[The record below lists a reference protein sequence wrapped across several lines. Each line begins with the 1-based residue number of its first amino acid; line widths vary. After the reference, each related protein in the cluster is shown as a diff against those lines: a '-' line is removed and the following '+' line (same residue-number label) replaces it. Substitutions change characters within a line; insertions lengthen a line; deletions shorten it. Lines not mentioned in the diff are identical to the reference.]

1 MAVVAKN
8 RKRRLDG
15 SQFSSEISW
24 DDGHP
29 ELMVSMESEES
40 LNYSVHKQGRL
51 KFLALSGEK
60 GDKASPTDGISTCR
74 ALESLLDKERS
85 LTMDSSNTRVSNGDT
100 SDELLKGGSA
110 FHVSKTYDLTMKV
123 KNKTYIIVDRCNVTS
138 AKSCASSQS
147 VSIVAQSKCGNH
159 GEVIQDN
166 EGHTCEMVFDK
177 NGTIVNPYMSRSD
190 ADSKVLSDTDH
201 LSAVTPLKDLKSN
214 SKVKRPLIRRIT
226 SAVTP
231 LYTDGDVS
239 GTSAAKV
246 RRLSEDG
253 KLWIKDSSQ
262 FYPAKIQVCETPD
275 ASSSSIRNKP
285 GGIKDNTQNNGLAAS
300 DVDNVFSETTTAADN
315 IVKQTSKEMKATGMK
330 KKPETKEGSL
340 GDIPGRKSL
349 TAKSKSITQLNYPME
364 KKTGDDNKTNLSNE
378 SQTNKCSNDGKCP
391 VLFRTCF
398 GNPTGVSVPD
408 NVQTNGHPDDAT
420 KDTSKLF
427 TTTVEPYKVLDEESC
442 LERSLGTTCKEFTTD
457 IVEGNERLKK
467 TSVDIENFSEMIFND
482 VEQISLEHVARDCIQ
497 TKLNQV
503 GLAANVKL
511 NSGSVIK
518 CFNSSREIAD
528 VLPTDTMTEEASSL
542 SHKTIS
548 SITEK
553 DRHVIETVEQK
564 SLAEDFQN
572 ISNKLN
578 LFKESSVKLRKEKDC
593 VHVSTVATGSK
604 MNTDKNDGSK
614 IKQNSAKAMHISGD
628 KSPHPDVVSNKEP
641 STERSNSKTKK
652 TNTIQKVKVAST
664 VYSKGNLEDVKYNV
678 DSTVNSPCN
687 DKLVGNKADNNVQ
700 YNNDCKVTRLD
711 TVSDKGSHKES
722 TKTESCE
729 KPGINKT
736 VSDVQSNHGVTPKE
750 CSDSLL
756 VDGSENGSTKVTSC
770 DIVSDVQSNHG
781 MIPKEPCDSLLGST
795 KLTPCDI
802 SVKNITDSSVQC
814 PSESCSTESSEQ
826 SSSEGCAKSHTISL
840 SARSTGE
847 MSDTLFFDTESEAHN
862 TDTGDQCVE
871 RIKDETLSDHSKVI
885 TSVEKLLTEPSNSRF
900 TDSSGN
906 DGYGDKNEIVAEQC
920 SQTKKEFLIM
930 VSNDKP
936 GRTFPKEI
944 LSDEDEITLYSQ
956 GSSDTL
962 SQKRKRLKRKTTP
975 TLIKKELSDFTFCGA
990 ALLPVRHEQGTRS
1003 KTDSELQCRRKT
1015 NTATKNRAN
1024 TNDSRVIKKL
1034 KSTLTLPDIEQFIK
1048 HTATLEAYS
1057 SIVKSTYKNDSS
1069 KKRQQGKEASLCPRH
1084 NVIPL
1089 KEVYSPFERTSHG
1102 SFRVGKSSKIKRKP
1116 DLSKSLLTSETFIIT
1131 KGNSARLK
1139 QNASA
1144 RKTKYPTP
1152 TTKASLNVTSSM
1164 KWQAS
1169 KTSVRSCAAS
1179 VVRRGA
1185 ESQRSK
1191 AEEVSSLTQRAA
1203 RQQVS
1208 FQRQTLTRKT
1218 YNTKMK
1224 LPDWNQST
1232 RASHLG
1238 ISDKP
1243 RKTRVSNQTSHLS
1256 AKPSEPRVSKQL
1268 DNQASYRS
1276 VHHVGSMKSRS
1287 ENLEVKPYERGCTTG
1302 SCMNDIPP
1310 ERALQLPVLPK
1321 DRTFN
1326 VEDFK
1331 MNSLPSQPCTS
1342 SGPPKIVRGQ
1352 TYVMAQLENM

>member
-8 RKRRLDG
+8 RKSRLDG
-15 SQFSSEISW
+15 SQFSSKISW
-24 DDGHP
+24 NDSHP

-51 KFLALSGEK
+51 NFLALSGEK

-85 LTMDSSNTRVSNGDT
+85 LTMDSSNTRVSNCDK

-123 KNKTYIIVDRCNVTS
+123 KNKTYIIVDRCNVAS
-138 AKSCASSQS
+138 ARSCASSQS

-159 GEVIQDN
+159 GEVIQDK
-166 EGHTCEMVFDK
+166 EGHPCEMVFDK
-177 NGTIVNPYMSRSD
+177 NGTILNPYMSRSD
-190 ADSKVLSDTDH
+190 ADSKALSDTDH
-201 LSAVTPLKDLKSN
+201 PSAVTQLKDLKFN

-231 LYTDGDVS
+231 LYTVGDVS

-275 ASSSSIRNKP
+275 VSPSSMRNKT

-300 DVDNVFSETTTAADN
+300 DVDNVFFETTTAADN

-340 GDIPGRKSL
+340 DDVHGSTSL
-349 TAKSKSITQLNYPME
+349 TVKSKSITQSNFPKE
-364 KKTGDDNKTNLSNE
+364 KKTGDDNKTNLSSDE
-378 SQTNKCSNDGKCP
+378 SQTNECP
-391 VLFRTCF
+391 VLVRKCF
-398 GNPTGVSVPD
+398 GNPTGVSGPD
-408 NVQTNGHPDDAT
+408 SVQTNGRPDDAT
-420 KDTSKLF
+420 EDTSKFF
-427 TTTVEPYKVLDEESC
+427 TTTVEPYKVLDDESC
-442 LERSLGTTCKEFTTD
+442 LERPPDTTCEEFTTD
-457 IVEGNERLKK
+457 IVEGNERLTK
-467 TSVDIENFSEMIFND
+467 TSVDIEISSETIFND

-511 NSGSVIK
+511 NSGTIIK
-518 CFNSSREIAD
+518 CFNSSRETTD
-528 VLPTDTMTEEASSL
+528 VLPTATMAEEASSL

-548 SITEK
+548 SITEN
-553 DRHVIETVEQK
+553 DGHVIETVQQK

-578 LFKESSVKLRKEKDC
+578 LFKESGVELRKEKDC
-593 VHVSTVATGSK
+593 VHVSTVATGNV
-604 MNTDKNDGSK
+604 MNTDKYDGSK
-614 IKQNSAKAMHISGD
+614 LKQNSAKAMHISGV
-628 KSPHPDVVSNKEP
+628 KSPHPDVVSKEEP
-641 STERSNSKTKK
+641 STEMSNSKTKK
-652 TNTIQKVKVAST
+652 TDTIQKVKVTST
-664 VYSKGNLEDVKYNV
+664 VHSKGNLEDVKYNV
-678 DSTVNSPCN
+678 DSTVNIPCN
-687 DKLVGNKADNNVQ
+687 DKHLSNTADNNVQ
-700 YNNDCKVTRLD
+700 YNNDECKVTRLD
-711 TVSDKGSHKES
+711 TVSTKGSHKES

-736 VSDVQSNHGVTPKE
+736 VSDVQSNHGVTAKQS
-750 CSDSLL
+750 CDSFL
-756 VDGSENGSTKVTSC
+756 VDCSENGSTNVTSC
-770 DIVSDVQSNHG
+770 DIVSDIQSNHG

-795 KLTPCDI
+795 KLTSCDI
-802 SVKNITDSSVQC
+802 SVKNITDSSDQC

-826 SSSEGCAKSHTISL
+826 SSSEDCAKSHTISL
-840 SARSTGE
+840 SDRSTGE

-862 TDTGDQCVE
+862 TETGDQCVE
-871 RIKDETLSDHSKVI
+871 HIKHETLSDHSKVI
-885 TSVEKLLTEPSNSRF
+885 TSVEKSVTEPSNSRF

-906 DGYGDKNEIVAEQC
+906 DGHGDESELLAEQC
-920 SQTKKEFLIM
+920 SQTKKEFLII

-944 LSDEDEITLYSQ
+944 LSDGDEIKLYSQ

-962 SQKRKRLKRKTTP
+962 SQKRKRLKRKKTP
-975 TLIKKELSDFTFCGA
+975 TLITKELSDFTFCGA
-990 ALLPVRHEQGTRS
+990 ALLSVRHEQGTRS

-1024 TNDSRVIKKL
+1024 TNDSRIIKKL

-1057 SIVKSTYKNDSS
+1057 SIVKSTYKHDSS

-1089 KEVYSPFERTSHG
+1089 KEVYSPFERTIHG
-1102 SFRVGKSSKIKRKP
+1102 SLRVGKSGKIKRKP

-1152 TTKASLNVTSSM
+1152 TTKASLNVTSST

-1179 VVRRGA
+1179 VVKRGA

-1191 AEEVSSLTQRAA
+1191 AEDVSSLTQRAA
-1203 RQQVS
+1203 RQHVS
-1208 FQRQTLTRKT
+1208 FQRQTVTRKT

-1276 VHHVGSMKSRS
+1276 GHHVGSMKPRS
-1287 ENLEVKPYERGCTTG
+1287 EKLEVKPYERGCTTG
-1302 SCMNDIPP
+1302 SCMSDIPP
-1310 ERALQLPVLPK
+1310 ENERALQLPVLPK
-1321 DRTFN
+1321 DKTFN

-1331 MNSLPSQPCTS
+1331 INSMPSQPCTS

-1352 TYVMAQLENM
+1352 TYVMAQLDSM